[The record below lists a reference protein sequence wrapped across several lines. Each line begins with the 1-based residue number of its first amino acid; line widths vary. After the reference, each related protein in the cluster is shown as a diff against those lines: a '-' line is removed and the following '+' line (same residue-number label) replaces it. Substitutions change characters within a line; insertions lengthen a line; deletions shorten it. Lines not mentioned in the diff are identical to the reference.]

1 MRDRRT
7 PAQAKTLIER
17 YQMSGLTVKAF
28 CAEEFISPVTLYYW
42 RKRLNLLENQEPSL
56 LIPVCLDPSDPGRP
70 SGGLDGLELVYPN
83 GVRLSIP
90 VGSDLDTIRELV
102 MLF

>member
-7 PAQAKTLIER
+7 PAQAKALVGR
-17 YQMSGLTVKAF
+17 FQMSGLSVKAF

-42 RKRLNLLENQEPSL
+42 RKRLNLLENQETSM
-56 LIPVCLDPSDPGRP
+56 LIPVRLDQSEPERSA
-70 SGGLDGLELVYPN
+70 DGFKGFDIVYPN
-83 GVRLSIP
+83 GVHLSVP
-90 VGSDLDTIRELV
+90 LGSDLNTIRELV

>member
-1 MRDRRT
+1 MRDRRS
-7 PAQAKTLIER
+7 PAQAKALVER
-17 YQMSGLTVKAF
+17 YQVSGLSVKAF

-42 RKRLNLLENQEPSL
+42 RKRLNLLENQEPSM
-56 LIPVCLDPSDPGRP
+56 LIPVRLDQSEPERSME
-70 SGGLDGLELVYPN
+70 GLKGLELVYPN

-90 VGSDLDTIRELV
+90 MGSDLNTIRELV